1 MPGRGVVEFLKVGG
15 AVALEPLLHRVLEN
29 GSLRSGV
36 ESFSGDDQDV
46 AQTMRVAG
54 FHKILHHPN
63 RLFLRLAVQ
72 VNGFVRMLGRGFA
85 WGGEQVVRK
94 FIGVPVRK
102 LRVPEGRFHQTVIV
116 CGELEGEARGGLVT
130 HDGSEVVAGGEGVV
144 EALLFVHL
152 AAADEAQLCAK
163 AEVRERDHEE
173 LGTTEGFEDGA
184 SFAS

>member
-1 MPGRGVVEFLKVGG
+1 MPCPRRGQHPPFQLLL
-15 AVALEPLLHRVLEN
+15 VALEAKNLAAVGTLIA
-29 GSLRSGV
+29 RSGLMRE
-36 ESFSGDDQDV
+36 ES
-46 AQTMRVAG
+46 
-54 FHKILHHPN
+54 
-63 RLFLRLAVQ
+63 
-72 VNGFVRMLGRGFA
+72 RGAHTRTDFP
-85 WGGEQVVRK
+85 GEQEAWQKVHVVTKR
-94 FIGVPVRK
+94 GEDGRMHVRQENA
-102 LRVPEGRFHQTVIV
+102 PEPPAELLSIATATLE
-116 CGELEGEARGGLVT
+116 ELEGEARGGFVT